1 MENENSKKI
10 TEIDEQI
17 KALNKEKEEIQ
28 SKCIHKETK
37 VKLEIGTNTPKLY
50 CSVCNK
56 EIGYPSREQLNDFLD

>member
-10 TEIDEQI
+10 TEIDAQI